1 MKKLYTLLFL
11 SIVLLVSGQTP
22 GAENILYVNTAVT
35 GGTGS
40 GNSWN
45 NAIKELS
52 DALRWARQQNNFTS
66 ANPLKIYVAKGTYKP
81 MYNAA
86 DGQFTS
92 NGNRNNAFVMV
103 NNVQLYGGFDP
114 TNGIDDL
121 TDTRLFGTNGSILS
135 GDIGTVNVNTDNTHH
150 IVISAGAVGSAG
162 LDGFVITD
170 GYANGGLTAITVNT
184 NTIVAYY
191 GAGMYNASSSPALK
205 HVTITGNTA
214 STSNSYAGGGGMY
227 NASSNPVLTYVTIS
241 SNTAFS
247 SSNYSG
253 SYAYGGG
260 MYNFSS
266 SPVLTNVMI
275 SGNRAYAYSINA
287 GGGGIYNFSS
297 HPVLTNV
304 TIANNKANG
313 GTLAYSIG
321 GGIVN
326 SGSSPKIYNSIF
338 WGNTKYNSTSSD
350 IATSLTFT
358 LKNSITQG
366 YTTGVAADNNLVN
379 TDPLFTNPAADD
391 FSLQAVSVAINKG
404 NNSFY
409 TDPLIGGN
417 LNTDKDL
424 AGNPRLFANTIDI
437 GAYEN
442 QNHPISPDSSN
453 ILYVNTAVAGGAG
466 TGDSWSNAFKELS
479 DALRWARQQ
488 NNFTS
493 ANPLKI
499 YVAKGTYKPM
509 YNAADGQ
516 FTSNG
521 NRNNAFVMVNNV
533 QLYGGFDPTNG
544 IDDLT
549 DTRIFGTGGSI
560 LSGDIG
566 IVNVNT
572 DNTHHIVISAGEVGS
587 AGLDGFVIT
596 EGYANGTANMM
607 VNAKEV
613 YSTYGSGIHNISS
626 SPAIKNVTVTGNTAT
641 TSSYAYGAGV
651 YNASSNPV
659 LTNVT
664 ISNNIATS
672 TYSGAAGGGI
682 HNNASNPILTNVTIS
697 SNTVSSSSSNS
708 SSLGGGMY
716 NTSSHPVL
724 RNVTI
729 SSNTV
734 SSSSS
739 SSFSSGGGMHNHTSN
754 PLLTN
759 VTIRSNTAT
768 SSTDAFGG
776 GMSNESSAP
785 VLTNVTIANNK
796 ANGNS
801 LTNSF
806 DGGIRN
812 NSSSPKIYNSI
823 IWGNT
828 RFDSTSSDLE
838 NSSGTT
844 NSITLKNSITQGYTT
859 GVAADNNLVNTD
871 PLFTNPIAGDFSLQT
886 FSVAINKGNNS
897 FYTDPLI
904 GNGNLGTD
912 KDLAG
917 NLRLFANTIDMGA
930 YENQNPLTPDTNNIL
945 YINTAVTG
953 GTGSGNSWNNA
964 IKELSDALRWARQQN
979 NFTSSNPLQIYVAKG
994 TYKPLYN
1001 AKNGQF
1007 TSNGNRNNAFVMVNN
1022 VQLYGGFDPANGVDD
1037 LTHTRLFGTNGS
1049 VLSGDIGTVNVN
1061 TDNTYHVVISSGAVG
1076 SAGLDGFVITEG
1088 YANGTT
1094 NIIVNAAMFYPY
1106 NGAGMYNITS
1116 SPAIKNVTITGNAA
1130 FSSTPSG
1137 GGMYNQSSSPILTKV
1152 IISNNTA
1159 AGSSY
1164 SYGGGMYNINSNA
1177 VLTNVSISSNTA
1189 TTSSSSSSSPNYSS
1203 AAGGGIYGQNSNL
1216 VLTNVMITDNTASSS
1231 SSPAYGGGMYHVVS
1245 SPILTNVTIANN
1257 KANGY
1262 RIVESFGGGFYN
1274 YSSTTKIYNSI
1285 FWGNTKFNTTSSDIE
1300 TNSAVTL
1307 KNSITQG
1314 YTTGV
1319 AVDNNLV
1326 NVNPLFSNAASGDF
1340 SILANSP
1347 ANDMGNNSYYTDPLI
1362 GNGNL
1367 VSDKDLAGNN
1377 RVSVCAI
1384 DMGAYEYQDPDQYTR
1399 WENAA
1404 WSNVTGPTAGL
1415 SACINDSYQLSTGF
1429 TTKHLKVQLGSLTI
1443 QPNSTVKVY
1452 GHITQSADNKIVLE
1466 NDANLIQTDN
1476 TASNDAHKIA
1486 VKRSTH
1492 MRKMDYTYWGSPVGN
1507 QKLLNNTAQNDGFSV
1522 GTPNSSIY
1530 NYNEPDDYLVQTNDQ
1545 YFVPGR
1551 GYAIRGKDSFSDTN
1565 LTPETYQFN
1574 GTINNGVY
1582 TAQVQKSKNTTVESI
1597 EYEHGYNLVGN
1608 PYPSNIDFE
1617 ALYNFGTNKN
1627 YIKGKVRFLSNGSP
1641 QLNQNGSAY
1650 TSNGYAS
1657 LTLMGGAPPTT
1668 IQPNLD
1674 LIPTQYIKAG
1684 QGFIVQVRDAS
1695 SITTPDPV
1703 VSHPLVFD
1711 NSIRT
1716 DQAGVFYN
1724 ARGAASS
1731 KDRFWVQ
1738 LISPQQFTN
1747 TILLGYAPDATNQF
1761 DDDYD
1766 ADLIDIGDDAL
1777 YSLTGAQ
1784 KLHIQGRQGPLVES
1798 DTVPLGTK
1806 YAQSGNYQIA
1816 IGRGEGIFAGSQDIY
1831 LKDKLLNKIVNIS
1844 EAAYHFQAI
1853 KGAEE
1858 DRFEIVY
1865 KPQTS
1870 LGTGSSAHKEFIVYK
1885 DEIDFVVKSSDILK
1899 KIQLYDMSGRLLGE
1913 VRGNFNELRI
1923 SHQFL
1928 VNGAYILKIYNG
1940 DHMVTKKVIK

>member
-409 TDPLIGGN
+409 TDPLIG
-417 LNTDKDL
+417 
-424 AGNPRLFANTIDI
+424 
-437 GAYEN
+437 
-442 QNHPISPDSSN
+442 
-453 ILYVNTAVAGGAG
+453 
-466 TGDSWSNAFKELS
+466 
-479 DALRWARQQ
+479 
-488 NNFTS
+488 
-493 ANPLKI
+493 
-499 YVAKGTYKPM
+499 
-509 YNAADGQ
+509 
-516 FTSNG
+516 
-521 NRNNAFVMVNNV
+521 
-533 QLYGGFDPTNG
+533 
-544 IDDLT
+544 
-549 DTRIFGTGGSI
+549 
-560 LSGDIG
+560 
-566 IVNVNT
+566 
-572 DNTHHIVISAGEVGS
+572 
-587 AGLDGFVIT
+587 
-596 EGYANGTANMM
+596 
-607 VNAKEV
+607 
-613 YSTYGSGIHNISS
+613 
-626 SPAIKNVTVTGNTAT
+626 
-641 TSSYAYGAGV
+641 
-651 YNASSNPV
+651 
-659 LTNVT
+659 
-664 ISNNIATS
+664 
-672 TYSGAAGGGI
+672 
-682 HNNASNPILTNVTIS
+682 
-697 SNTVSSSSSNS
+697 
-708 SSLGGGMY
+708 
-716 NTSSHPVL
+716 
-724 RNVTI
+724 
-729 SSNTV
+729 
-734 SSSSS
+734 
-739 SSFSSGGGMHNHTSN
+739 
-754 PLLTN
+754 
-759 VTIRSNTAT
+759 
-768 SSTDAFGG
+768 
-776 GMSNESSAP
+776 
-785 VLTNVTIANNK
+785 
-796 ANGNS
+796 
-801 LTNSF
+801 
-806 DGGIRN
+806 
-812 NSSSPKIYNSI
+812 
-823 IWGNT
+823 
-828 RFDSTSSDLE
+828 
-838 NSSGTT
+838 
-844 NSITLKNSITQGYTT
+844 
-859 GVAADNNLVNTD
+859 
-871 PLFTNPIAGDFSLQT
+871 
-886 FSVAINKGNNS
+886 
-897 FYTDPLI
+897 
-904 GNGNLGTD
+904 NGNLGTD

-1001 AKNGQF
+1001 AQNGQF

-1130 FSSTPSG
+1130 FSSTASG

-1189 TTSSSSSSSPNYSS
+1189 TTSSSSPNYSS

-1319 AVDNNLV
+1319 AADNNLV

-1923 SHQFL
+1923 SHQSL

>member
-247 SSNYSG
+247 SSNYYG

-1001 AKNGQF
+1001 AQNGQF

-1130 FSSTPSG
+1130 FSSTASG

-1189 TTSSSSSSSPNYSS
+1189 TTSSSSSSPNYSS

-1319 AVDNNLV
+1319 AADNNLV